1 MAVAFTLASWPAP
14 APSDAPTLRS
24 RAPFG
29 GSSWASG
36 SGVSGVSGVALLG
49 FAAALGSVAKVTK
62 VARRATP
69 STPATPSTSRREV
82 LRLGGAGAASAVM
95 PQVALAKTKQEAVDE
110 LKSYGMADIVPSEDP
125 PSGWQWVVEGIGLT
139 QDAYMN
145 NQKFLTSEPTIT
157 RFLAPPFWNVATP
170 RIDYNGA
177 SGTIQINNYGK
188 GDSATIF
195 IDTEF
200 KGNLSDMKN
209 ADYKKTFYRALTL
222 KGSGSLQGLSI
233 GKVTDLEGAPGY
245 KLVELTW
252 TLFTGAGFEIDR
264 DGFAV
269 MTQLT
274 PGGPLQILWGG
285 VVSTRFKEMKDTLL
299 QIVKSFRCAKVP
311 QGIKIDMKK
320 EYKDF
325 STNFREE
332 R

>member
-1 MAVAFTLASWPAP
+1 MAVAFAL
-14 APSDAPTLRS
+14 APSGAGAGAAVPGPRLRGAAASHVGGFDA
-24 RAPFG
+24 
-29 GSSWASG
+29 ASAG
-36 SGVSGVSGVALLG
+36 ARHVLLG
-49 FAAALGSVAKVTK
+49 FAAMAAARVAKVALGAK
-62 VARRATP
+62 
-69 STPATPSTSRREV
+69 RREV
-82 LRLGGAGAASAVM
+82 LRLGGAGAASALM
-95 PQVALAKTKQEAVDE
+95 PQVALAKTKQEAAEE
-110 LKSYGMADIVPSEDP
+110 LKSYAMADIAPAEDA
-125 PSGWQWVVEGIGLT
+125 PSGWQWVVEGVGLT

-145 NQKFLTSEPTIT
+145 NQKFLTSEPTIV

-200 KGNLSDMKN
+200 KGNLSDMKS

-245 KLVELTW
+245 KLVEMTW

-269 MTQLT
+269 MTQLS
-274 PGGPLQILWGG
+274 PGGALQILWGG
-285 VVSTRFKEMKDTLL
+285 VVSTRYKEMKDTLL

-311 QGIKIDMKK
+311 EGIKIDMQK

-325 STNFREE
+325 NTNFREE